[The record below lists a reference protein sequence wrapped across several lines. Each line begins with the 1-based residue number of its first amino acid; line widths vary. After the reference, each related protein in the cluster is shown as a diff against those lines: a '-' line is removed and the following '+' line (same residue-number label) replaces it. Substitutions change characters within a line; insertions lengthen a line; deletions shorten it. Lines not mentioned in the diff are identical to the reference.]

1 MASLIRTV
9 MKINEL
15 NQLNRG
21 GSESRILS
29 TPTLDLFIIVIDKH
43 MNFIVKSKPLLSLSK
58 LEERTCRRLKTIVLL
73 LPSNITCLVVLN

>member
-43 MNFIVKSKPLLSLSK
+43 MNFIVKSTPLLSLSK